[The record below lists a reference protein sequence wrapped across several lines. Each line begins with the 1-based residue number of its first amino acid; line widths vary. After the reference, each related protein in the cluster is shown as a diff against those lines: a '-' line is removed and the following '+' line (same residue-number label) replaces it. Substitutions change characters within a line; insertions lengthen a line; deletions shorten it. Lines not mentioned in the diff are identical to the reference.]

1 MSINGTLIEDRFIEV
16 PGGQIFVRQWQPSQ
30 IQSCAPVIMLHDSL
44 GSVAQWR
51 NFPLQLSEQIK
62 RPVIAYDRLGFGL
75 SSARHALPSENFIVE
90 EAEVIFPA
98 LCQAMGITRF
108 GLLGHS
114 VGGVMAL
121 TIAAFQNEA
130 CEATITLAAQA
141 FVEERT
147 LEGIR
152 AAQQQFAET
161 ANFNK
166 LKKWHGEKA
175 RWVLDAWT
183 GSWLSSAFRDWRIDP
198 WLSHINS
205 AVLVIHGDSDEYGSI
220 AFPRHIAAGVNG
232 RVEQAILQQCGHLPH
247 AEQPEKVLDVI
258 ADFIQPPAST
268 PIH

>member
-1 MSINGTLIEDRFIEV
+1 MAVNDSLIEERFVEV
-16 PGGQIFVRQWQPSQ
+16 PGGHAFVRQWWPAEAHST
-30 IQSCAPVIMLHDSL
+30 APLVLMHDSL

-51 NFPLQLSEQIK
+51 DFPLHLSQRLQ
-62 RPVIAYDRLGFGL
+62 RPVIAYDRLGFGQ
-75 SSARHALPSENFIVE
+75 SSTRSTLPSADFIVE

-108 GLLGHS
+108 CLLGHS

-121 TIAAFQNEA
+121 TIAASQGEA

-152 AAQQQFAET
+152 EAQRQFSQAAA
-161 ANFNK
+161 FNK
-166 LKKWHGEKA
+166 LVKWHGEKT

-183 GSWLSSAFRDWRIDP
+183 GTWLSPAFRSWTIDP
-198 WLSHINS
+198 WLPQIHS
-205 AVLVIHGDSDEYGSI
+205 AVLVIHGDSDDYGSI

-232 RVEQAILQQCGHLPH
+232 RVEQVILQQCGHLPH
-247 AEQPEKVLDVI
+247 AEQSEKVLDLI
-258 ADFIQPPAST
+258 ADFIQP
-268 PIH
+268 